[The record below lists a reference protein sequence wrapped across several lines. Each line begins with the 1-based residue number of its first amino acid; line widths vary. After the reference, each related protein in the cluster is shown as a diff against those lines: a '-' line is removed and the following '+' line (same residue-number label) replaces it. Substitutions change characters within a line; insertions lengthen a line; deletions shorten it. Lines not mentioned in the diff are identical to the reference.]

1 MIVRLNGSSVAAA
14 LAATLALAL
23 ALGLGVAA
31 PPQAAMTTIAMRPS
45 VAKVR
50 RMRSSLDS
58 LDICRVDSGV
68 GTPLDETVLEPGHGE
83 LGGQRDDGQDEHRGE
98 HAVGVEGRLRGSDH
112 EPDPMDRT
120 EVLAHDRPDEREPE
134 ARVQAREDPRQRGG

>member
-1 MIVRLNGSSVAAA
+1 MIVRLKGSSVAAA
-14 LAATLALAL
+14 LAATLALGL

-31 PPQAAMTTIAMRPS
+31 PPQAALTTVGMRPS

-83 LGGQRDDGQDEHRGE
+83 LSGQGAEGTEETRADPPGG
-98 HAVGVEGRLRGSDH
+98 
-112 EPDPMDRT
+112 
-120 EVLAHDRPDEREPE
+120 
-134 ARVQAREDPRQRGG
+134 GG